1 MKNLVMYI
9 CLLCAMPVVQA
20 SEAMQLLN
28 QMSVAVHKLDYEGD
42 LVYSQGNGFSLFR
55 IQHSIDEN
63 GVERERISS
72 LDGDGYLQTGED
84 GRFSVARFP
93 KIDPA
98 MQDVYSFD
106 IGGIAQV
113 AGRACKEVVARP
125 KDRMRY
131 LHRYC
136 IDSETNML
144 LNYSLIDTNHKA
156 VERMMFTHISYS
168 KPNFK
173 DYIKNKV
180 SKLKDKFKPFDLIKK
195 KKNKTHWRF
204 SELPKGFY
212 VDSILTK
219 DESNSPFPLE
229 QIIITD
235 NVTSISLFIEPESE
249 SGVNESHINYRGAV
263 NSLTIEKE
271 EHNITAIGEVPRET
285 LFKVVDSLRYEP

>member
-1 MKNLVMYI
+1 MKRLVMYV
-9 CLLCAMPVVQA
+9 CLLSAVPVVQA

-28 QMSVAVHKLDYEGD
+28 QMSMAVHELDYEGD

-55 IQHSIDEN
+55 IQHSVED
-63 GVERERISS
+63 GTERERISS
-72 LDGDGYLQTGED
+72 LDGDGYLQSGED
-84 GRFSVARFP
+84 GRFSVASFP
-93 KIDPA
+93 QIDPA
-98 MQDVYSFD
+98 MQNVYSFD
-106 IGGIAQV
+106 IGGVAQV
-113 AGRACKEVVARP
+113 AGRSCKEVVARP

-136 IDSETNML
+136 IDTETNML
-144 LNYSLIDTNHKA
+144 LNYSLIDTSHNA
-156 VERMMFTHISYS
+156 VERMMFTHIKYD

-195 KKNKTHWRF
+195 KKNKTNWTF

-212 VDSILTK
+212 IDSVLTK
-219 DESNSPFPLE
+219 DESDSPFPLE
-229 QIIITD
+229 QIILTD

-249 SGVNESHINYRGAV
+249 SGINDKHINYHGAV

-285 LFKVVDSLRYEP
+285 LFKVVDSLRYNPQ